1 MRYWQIPHHTL
12 ILASVFSKKFQK
24 QDFLISSFVWSLT
37 PTALSEILS
46 KNHSNLFFFLDHK
59 YVLQVYLYLKIVLLG
74 LYKAEAKALK
84 NKNICTKY
92 KISFLLNNF
101 LKITRNQSF
110 LRVNHLFSMHI
121 NIKKPII
128 IIFCSSIRPHE
139 IVSFQAK
146 V

>member
-1 MRYWQIPHHTL
+1 MRYWQIRHHTL
-12 ILASVFSKKFQK
+12 ILASVFSKKFQN
-24 QDFLISSFVWSLT
+24 QDFLIFSFVWSLT

-84 NKNICTKY
+84 IKNICTKY